1 MAVRT
6 IAELK
11 ALFESG
17 DRPTQQDFWD
27 LFETMLTVETWPSV
41 LPAASAQNL
50 TNIPIPDPLPAVSGE
65 FLTNLNRSDW
75 VTVPGGVAYVT
86 GTSFKV
92 DGDYTGTSWFV
103 VGRRVRLHLIPSGYY
118 FGVVTAA
125 SYAAGPDETTVTV
138 DLTIPTSALAS
149 VDVSLLVD
157 SDIVITSLQPG
168 SGPVLSVYRK
178 DAGGTNVEAW
188 SIPVSSGTSPG
199 LVELATST
207 EVLQL
212 ADAVR
217 AVTPAGL
224 AALLATAANAD
235 RAMLR
240 DGAGRSQVQAPAVA
254 LDVSN
259 KAYTDGEGALA
270 ANGYMKFPGGLIVQW
285 GTVYA
290 IDPGVYVTNLP
301 VAFPTAGLWG
311 VAGVV
316 TNKTTQQSAP
326 HLVSVTAS
334 QITVR
339 ATANDTSFAWLAIG
353 H

>member
-27 LFETMLTVETWPSV
+27 LFETMLTVETWPNP
-41 LPAASAQNL
+41 LPASSAQNL

-75 VTVPGGVAYVT
+75 VMVPSPPAYVT
-86 GTSFKV
+86 STSFKV
-92 DGDYTGTSWFV
+92 SGDFTGSSWFV
-103 VGRRVRLHLIPSGYY
+103 VGRRVRLRLIPSGYY
-118 FGVVTAA
+118 FGVVTDAT
-125 SYAAGPDETTVTV
+125 YAAGPNETTVTV
-138 DLTIPTSALAS
+138 DLTIPTSALSS
-149 VDVSLLVD
+149 VEVSLLVD

-168 SGPVLSVYRK
+168 SGAALAVYRK
-178 DAGGTNVEAW
+178 DAGGSNVEPW
-188 SIPVSSGTSPG
+188 SIPISSNADPG
-199 LVELATST
+199 LVELATT
-207 EVLQL
+207 AEVQALT
-212 ADAVR
+212 DAVR

-224 AALLATAANAD
+224 AAAAAVAATAG
-235 RAMLR
+235 RLMLR
-240 DGAGRSQVQAPAVA
+240 DGAGRSQAAAPAAAGDVA
-254 LDVSN
+254 N
-259 KAYTDGEGALA
+259 KAYVDGTKSLA
-270 ANGYMKFPGGLIVQW
+270 ARGWMAFPGGLIVQW
-285 GTVYA
+285 GTEA
-290 IDPGVYVTNLP
+290 ALNTGVYVVNLP

-316 TNKTTQQSAP
+316 TDKASAQSAP
-326 HLVSVTAS
+326 HMVSLTAA

-339 ATANDTSFAWLAIG
+339 SNASDTSFAWLALG